1 MVGGTFVKDTYTS
14 LIEVNDPETLSAY
27 PEPGPPPVFTSN
39 RT

>member
-27 PEPGPPPVFTSN
+27 PEPGPPPVFISN